1 MNRQPNLILIVMDSV
16 RVANLSCYG
25 YPRATTPH
33 IDTLAAQSTLF
44 ENAFSVGCWTL
55 PVHASLFTGLHSF
68 SHGVKVSKDALP
80 KDFPTLAIQL
90 KELGYQTASFSD
102 NAYISDRTGLTNG
115 FDTVYDIWQLV
126 KPHGIERTKSS
137 KLIKKLEPYGAPAK
151 PVIAA
156 VRTLQHFRSMIK
168 PQRRQ
173 GDKGARLT
181 NQFLREWLTE
191 SRNPTQPFFLFVN
204 YMECHEPYRPPNP
217 YDRRFMPRH
226 FSEWRVSRLRNNKE
240 AILNAP
246 DKQQRDDL
254 EILQALYDGGLS
266 YLDAMIGEVI
276 QTLESLG
283 ILDETVVVVTSDHG
297 DSLGEH
303 HHIGHRMALYEQ
315 LVHVPLIIR
324 YPRGFPTGKRV
335 PDLVSLI
342 DLYPTFL
349 ELGGADISGASLN
362 GNYKL
367 SADLANYVRPF
378 VIAENTAPKSQ
389 NGVIARM
396 LRNNQYKYIWKSNQE
411 HELYDILADPQ
422 EQTNLISTR
431 LEVAAGLNEQLQ
443 AWLESPGHPQFEAG
457 QVEYDQVMLERLRE
471 LGYVD

>member
-25 YPRATTPH
+25 YPRTTTPH
-33 IDTLAAQSTLF
+33 LDTLAAESTLF
-44 ENAFSVGCWTL
+44 EKAFSVGCWTL

-80 KDFPTLAIQL
+80 KDFPTLATQL
-90 KELGYQTASFSD
+90 KQLGYQTVSFSD

-115 FDTVYDIWQLV
+115 FDTVYDIWRLV
-126 KPHGIERTKSS
+126 MAHGIERTKSS
-137 KLIKKLEPYGAPAK
+137 KLIKKLEPYGPPAK
-151 PVIAA
+151 PLIA
-156 VRTLQHFRSMIK
+156 VMRTLQQFRSMIK
-168 PQRRQ
+168 RQRRQ
-173 GDKGARLT
+173 GDKGAGLT

-191 SRNPTQPFFLFVN
+191 IRNPTQPFFLFVN
-204 YMECHEPYRPPNP
+204 YMECHEPYRPPYP
-217 YDRRFMPRH
+217 YDRSFMPRH

-254 EILQALYDGGLS
+254 EILQALYDGELS
-266 YLDAMIGEVI
+266 YLDAKIGEVI

-315 LVHVPLIIR
+315 LVHVPLIVR
-324 YPRGFPTGKRV
+324 YPRRFPASKRV

-349 ELGGADISGASLN
+349 ELGGGDLSGASLK
-362 GNYKL
+362 GNYRL
-367 SADLANYVRPF
+367 IADHARPF

-411 HELYDILADPQ
+411 HELYDVLADPQ
-422 EQTNLISTR
+422 EQANLISAR
-431 LEVAAGLNEQLQ
+431 SEVAARLNEQLQ
-443 AWLESPGHPQFEAG
+443 AWLDSLGNHQFEAG